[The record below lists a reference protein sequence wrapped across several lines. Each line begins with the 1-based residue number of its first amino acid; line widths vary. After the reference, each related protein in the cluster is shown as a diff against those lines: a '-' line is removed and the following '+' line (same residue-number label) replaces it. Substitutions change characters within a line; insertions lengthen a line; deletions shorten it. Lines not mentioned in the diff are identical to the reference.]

1 MVRDSKVLAEVDSVL
16 PDSASSK
23 LSAFNDVVGTTFFPR
38 YLEPFA
44 PERIVAVPP
53 GPRRILTDPHVARAE
68 PGVVRIRSTNRCGQG
83 IEGSGL
89 VLSERYRGTHVRG
102 ADLDEMRES
111 YELRTTLEPVAL
123 LRALLAIEQAH
134 GRTRGRANAPRTLD
148 LDLLLYDDCVLDTPE
163 LVLPHPRLH
172 ERAFVLVP
180 LAELDPQRI
189 VPGRGRV
196 ADLLPAVASQRL
208 DKLEAS

>member
-1 MVRDSKVLAEVDSVL
+1 LSDPQSTTASTACVALGANLGDRVATLHGALRALDALPHTHLVR
-16 PDSASSK
+16 ASRFVRSP
-23 LSAFNDVVGTTFFPR
+23 SMGA
-38 YLEPFA
+38 
-44 PERIVAVPP
+44 P
-53 GPRRILTDPHVARAE
+53 GPDYVNAVA
-68 PGVVRIRSTNRCGQG
+68 
-83 IEGSGL
+83 
-89 VLSERYRGTHVRG
+89 
-102 ADLDEMRES
+102 
-111 YELRTTLEPVAL
+111 ELRTTLEPVEL
-123 LRALLAIEQAH
+123 LRALLAIEHAH
-134 GRTRGRANAPRTLD
+134 GRTRGRPNAPRTLD

-180 LAELDPQRI
+180 LAEPDPQRI